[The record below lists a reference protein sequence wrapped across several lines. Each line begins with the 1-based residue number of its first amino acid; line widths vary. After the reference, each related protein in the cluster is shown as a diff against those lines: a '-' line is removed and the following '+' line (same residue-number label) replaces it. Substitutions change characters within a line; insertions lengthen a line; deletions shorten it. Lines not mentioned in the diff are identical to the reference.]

1 MNTSQIHDFLAGPI
15 ENVVH
20 LEFKQEPHV
29 PKLVKEAISSVETLA
44 SVKTKIEILSSKDWQ
59 VFTEFKSERFDF
71 SQKVDGKVRIKDFM
85 LAFTKVDNVYYVFQ
99 VTKIYY
105 NQQYNGFID
114 SNFLQ
119 GGFISV
125 ESQESLYHYVIET
138 LREELDTYTTKEVVQ
153 LKNL

>member
-1 MNTSQIHDFLAGPI
+1 MNKSQIYKFLAGPI
-15 ENVVH
+15 ENVVS
-20 LEFKQEPHV
+20 LDFKQELHA
-29 PKLVKEAISSVETLA
+29 PKLVKEAISSAENLA
-44 SVKTKIEILSSKDWQ
+44 FVKTNIEILSSKDWQ

-114 SNFLQ
+114 SNFCKAVLFQ
-119 GGFISV
+119 LNHKKVF
-125 ESQESLYHYVIET
+125 
-138 LREELDTYTTKEVVQ
+138 TTM
-153 LKNL
+153 

>member
-1 MNTSQIHDFLAGPI
+1 MNKSQIYKFLAGPI
-15 ENVVH
+15 ENVVS
-20 LEFKQEPHV
+20 LDFKQEPHA
-29 PKLVKEAISSVETLA
+29 PKLVKEAISSAENLA
-44 SVKTKIEILSSKDWQ
+44 FVKTNIEILSSKEWQ

-105 NQQYNGFID
+105 NQQYNGFVD

>member
-1 MNTSQIHDFLAGPI
+1 
-15 ENVVH
+15 
-20 LEFKQEPHV
+20 
-29 PKLVKEAISSVETLA
+29 
-44 SVKTKIEILSSKDWQ
+44 
-59 VFTEFKSERFDF
+59 
-71 SQKVDGKVRIKDFM
+71 M

>member
-29 PKLVKEAISSVETLA
+29 PKLVKEAIDSVETLA

-71 SQKVDGKVRIKDFM
+71 SQKVDGKVRIKDFI
-85 LAFTKVDNVYYVFQ
+85 LAFTKVDNVYYVFH
-99 VTKIYY
+99 VNKIYY
-105 NQQYNGFID
+105 NYYYGGRID

>member
-1 MNTSQIHDFLAGPI
+1 MNKSQIYKFLAGPI
-15 ENVVH
+15 ENVVS
-20 LEFKQEPHV
+20 LDFKQELHA
-29 PKLVKEAISSVETLA
+29 PKLVKEAISSAENLA
-44 SVKTKIEILSSKDWQ
+44 FVKTNIEILSSKDWQ

-85 LAFTKVDNVYYVFQ
+85 LAFTKVDTVYYVFQ